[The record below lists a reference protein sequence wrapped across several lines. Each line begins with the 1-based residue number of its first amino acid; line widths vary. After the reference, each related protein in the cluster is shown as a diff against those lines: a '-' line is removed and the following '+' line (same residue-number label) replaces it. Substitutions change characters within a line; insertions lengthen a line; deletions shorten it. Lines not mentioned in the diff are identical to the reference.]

1 VINLWGSQTEL
12 QLPIKISTY
21 WDDYISDKGLSIRTL
36 EAILNYPECVNELSE
51 RSQRTIDTF
60 LKSHL
65 LKSNFWIIDS
75 KSLKKFLASADVV
88 PLAKSLLDNAQNVI
102 PVSEVINHTKDYKKL
117 FGDQFV
123 EIFGESIFN
132 ETRRVLLT
140 GNGHK
145 VNPALSALRK
155 CGIWKIA
162 NTLSST
168 EQESFANELIDSLNS
183 NNWATM
189 NLLSFKNRQDIPIKW
204 SKLLLEQWSDKLQ
217 TDSRIPKALIAYL
230 EQYLGLVERYTTEL
244 GTYGRLEEVIKILI
258 VRTKDNPRALESI
271 SELASNESLWA
282 FWRKLLA
289 EHQDVIVSTPLE
301 DMI

>member
-1 VINLWGSQTEL
+1 
-12 QLPIKISTY
+12 
-21 WDDYISDKGLSIRTL
+21 
-36 EAILNYPECVNELSE
+36 
-51 RSQRTIDTF
+51 
-60 LKSHL
+60 
-65 LKSNFWIIDS
+65 
-75 KSLKKFLASADVV
+75 
-88 PLAKSLLDNAQNVI
+88 
-102 PVSEVINHTKDYKKL
+102 
-117 FGDQFV
+117 
-123 EIFGESIFN
+123 
-132 ETRRVLLT
+132 LLT